1 MDQVYTHWKTKKS
14 SWEIWGGFTP
24 PVSESGESLASYF
37 DAGPYISILTAT
49 ILCSITFSFVLA
61 YADID
66 SIKKNWNER
75 RCDVGT
81 MIAAG
86 LYKPDTYTGSFLDF
100 ASENFNYC
108 GRKIADNVIR
118 EGMRPLYSVAEQ
130 QAGAQASLTGPLNNI
145 RTALART
152 NTQFSDYMN
161 THYLKYTNSIIETVK
176 SYFYMRL
183 AMGRFSAIV
192 VSLLYMMISGF
203 IFMGNMIQ
211 FGAKAIKIFLGI
223 LTGMMI
229 LLFPV
234 LAPFS
239 ALIAAV
245 TAIISGVIAGVV
257 GSIEASVCCDPKSSV
272 KMADGSVKSLD
283 TIQIGDC
290 LLNPNSTEENK
301 VLGILVADGSKTPL
315 YEIDGVRMSGSHSI
329 EYNTTWILA
338 KDHPEGL
345 LGFPLKELICL
356 NTTRHIVPLIGK
368 SMNIVNVSDWEEVS
382 SLQGQKAWIDWVH
395 LSLNGTSI
403 SVAKY
408 PTSTPLLSPSIQV
421 TLESNKKVPIHTIK
435 LGDRILSRNR
445 YTTVKAIY
453 TGVISVNHVPK
464 TPEWISD
471 GVWLCRYNFWA
482 TSYAG
487 VQSCIDGSV
496 QLSGFHL
503 ITEDETFMIERD
515 KTDILIRDFTE
526 VGLSAI
532 DQSYEMIQHFMNK
545 K

>member
-14 SWEIWGGFTP
+14 AWEIWGGFTP
-24 PVSESGESLASYF
+24 PVSATGEDVASYF
-37 DAGPYISILTAT
+37 DPGPYISILTAT
-49 ILCSITFSFVLA
+49 IICSITFSVVLA

-75 RCDVGT
+75 RCEVGT

-86 LYKPDTYTGSFLDF
+86 MYKPDTYTGSFIDF

-108 GRKIADNVIR
+108 GKRIADNVIR

-130 QAGAQASLTGPLNNI
+130 QADAQASLTGPLNNI
-145 RTALART
+145 RAALAKT

-161 THYLKYTNSIIETVK
+161 THYLKYTNTIIETVK
-176 SYFYMRL
+176 SYFYMRF
-183 AMGRFSAIV
+183 AMSRFSAIV

-203 IFMGNMIQ
+203 IFIGNIIS
-211 FGAKAIKIFLGI
+211 FGTKAIKIFLGT

-229 LLFPV
+229 LLFPI

-245 TAIISGVIAGVV
+245 TAIISGVAIGVV
-257 GSIEASVCCDPKSSV
+257 NTIEASVCCDPKSSV
-272 KMADGSVKSLD
+272 KMADGSVKSLN

-290 LLNPNSTEENK
+290 LFSPNSTEENK
-301 VLGILVADGSKTPL
+301 VIGILIADGSKTPL

-329 EYNTTWILA
+329 EYNNTWILA
-338 KDHPEGL
+338 KDHPDGSI
-345 LGFPLKELICL
+345 GFPLNELICL
-356 NTTRHIVPLIGK
+356 NTTQHTVPLIGE
-368 SMNIVNVSDWEEVS
+368 STNIVYVSDWEEVS

-395 LSLNGTSI
+395 LSLNGTSVPV
-403 SVAKY
+403 SKY

-421 TLESNKKVPIHTIK
+421 TLESNKKVPIDTIK
-435 LGDRILSRNR
+435 IGDKILSKNK
-445 YTTVKAIY
+445 YTTVKAVY
-453 TGVISVNHVPK
+453 KGVISVNHTPK

-471 GVWLCRYNFWA
+471 GVWLLRYNFWA

-487 VQSCIDGSV
+487 IQSSTDGR
-496 QLSGFHL
+496 LELEGFHL

-515 KTDILIRDFTE
+515 KKDILIRDFTE
-526 VGLSAI
+526 VGLSSI

>member
-1 MDQVYTHWKTKKS
+1 MDQVYTHWKTKKTA
-14 SWEIWGGFTP
+14 WEIWGGFTP
-24 PVSESGESLASYF
+24 PVSTTGESLASYF
-37 DAGPYISILTAT
+37 DPGPYISILTAT

-75 RCDVGT
+75 RCEVGT

-86 LYKPDTYTGSFLDF
+86 LYKPDTYTGSFFDF

-145 RTALART
+145 RAALART
-152 NTQFSDYMN
+152 NNQFSDYMN
-161 THYLKYTNSIIETVK
+161 THYLKYTNTIIETVK

-203 IFMGNMIQ
+203 ILIGNMIS

-245 TAIISGVIAGVV
+245 TAIVSGVMLGVV
-257 GSIEASVCCDPKSSV
+257 SSIEASICCDPKSLV
-272 KMADGSVKSLD
+272 KMADGSVKSLN
-283 TIQIGDC
+283 TIQIGDRIF
-290 LLNPNSTEENK
+290 NPNSTEENK
-301 VLGILVADGSKTPL
+301 VLGILVADGSKTPI

-329 EYNTTWILA
+329 EYNSTWILA

-345 LGFPLKELICL
+345 IGLPLKELICL
-356 NTTRHIVPLIGK
+356 NTTQHILPLIGN
-368 SMNIVNVSDWEEVS
+368 SNTVCVSDWEEVS

-395 LSLNGTSI
+395 LVLNGTSI
-403 SVAKY
+403 PVSKY

-421 TLESNKKVPIHTIK
+421 ILESNKKVSIDTIK
-435 LGDRILSRNR
+435 IGDRILSRNK
-445 YTTVKAIY
+445 YTTVKAVY
-453 TGVISVNHVPK
+453 KGVISVNHAPK

-471 GVWLCRYNFWA
+471 GVWLSRYNFWA

-487 VQSCIDGSV
+487 VQSSTDGHV

-515 KTDILIRDFTE
+515 TKDILIRDFTE
-526 VGLSAI
+526 VGLSQI
-532 DQSYEMIQHFMNK
+532 DQSYEMIQQFMNK

>member
-1 MDQVYTHWKTKKS
+1 MDQVYTHWKTKTA
-14 SWEIWGGFTP
+14 WEIWGGFTT
-24 PVSESGESLASYF
+24 ESQFNS
-37 DAGPYISILTAT
+37 DPYIPILTTT
-49 ILCSITFSFVLA
+49 ILCAITYSFVLA
-61 YADID
+61 YTDID

-75 RCDVGT
+75 RCEVGT
-81 MIAAG
+81 MIVAG
-86 LYKPDTYTGSFLDF
+86 LYKPDTYIGSSIDF

-118 EGMRPLYSVAEQ
+118 EGMGPLYSVAEQ
-130 QAGAQASLTGPLNNI
+130 QANAQSSLTGPLNNI
-145 RTALART
+145 RATLART

-161 THYLKYTNSIIETVK
+161 IHYLKYTNSIVETVK
-176 SYFYMRL
+176 SYFYMQL
-183 AMGRFSAIV
+183 AMKRFSAIM

-203 IFMGNMIQ
+203 IFMGNMIS
-211 FGAKAIKIFLGI
+211 FGTKAIKIFLGT

-234 LAPFS
+234 LSPFS
-239 ALIAAV
+239 VLIASV
-245 TAIISGVIAGVV
+245 TAIISGVALGVV
-257 GSIEASVCCDPKSSV
+257 SSIESSICCDPKAPV

-290 LLNPNSTEENK
+290 LLNPDSTEENK
-301 VLGILVADGSKTPL
+301 VLGILFADGSKTPI

-329 EYNTTWILA
+329 KYNSNWILA

-345 LGFPLKELICL
+345 IGFPLKELICL
-356 NTTRHIVPLIGK
+356 NTTHHIVPLIGK
-368 SMNIVNVSDWEEVS
+368 SMNTVYVSDWEEVS

-395 LSLNGTSI
+395 LLLNGTSI
-403 SVAKY
+403 SVSKY

-421 TLESNKKVPIHTIK
+421 ILETNKKVPINTIK
-435 LGDRILSRNR
+435 IGDRILSKNR

-453 TGVISVNHVPK
+453 KGIISVNQTPK

-482 TSYAG
+482 TSYNG
-487 VQSCIDGSV
+487 IQSSPEGHI
-496 QLSGFHL
+496 QLTGFHL
-503 ITEDETFMIERD
+503 ITEDETFIIERD
-515 KTDILIRDFTE
+515 KNDILIRDFTE
-526 VGLSAI
+526 VGLSRI
-532 DQSYEMIQHFMNK
+532 DQSYEMVQHFMNK